1 MIDRACKPPMSIT
14 GLTRKSND
22 PRRWA
27 SPENVEGSSM
37 LPPARWQRFCRTRPA
52 AATRQSCAGGS
63 LEVVACAAVV
73 SMCFRSSHGWLLKD
87 MVRNGC
93 GASAGELAGRLGD
106 VELGRVFAVGGAVL
120 AAFFELH
127 PQFNDLL
134 FESDDALLKLVDV
147 GGCTESGCAPGLFAE
162 QFGRVSSC
170 WVRAAMRVQRC
181 WAASRSARSE
191 ARVTGGPS
199 RVCLVAGLQRRG
211 GVRALVGR

>member
-1 MIDRACKPPMSIT
+1 
-14 GLTRKSND
+14 
-22 PRRWA
+22 
-27 SPENVEGSSM
+27 M

-63 LEVVACAAVV
+63 LGVVACAAVV

-191 ARVTGGPS
+191 ARVTGAHLRFVWWRGCSGVEAFAHWWVADPKSSAKIS
-199 RVCLVAGLQRRG
+199 RRPNQQSMAKISPG
-211 GVRALVGR
+211 